1 MVVRPYTHTRRASA
15 PACVRHGCQ
24 AALRDSG
31 NVRGLAVRDDHLHA
45 FVGDARAHAASDAR
59 RRRRW
64 LARQL
69 DEDRTFDDVCRRAAG
84 DDAPVD
90 VVVAGGRVH
99 RGRLTAVGA
108 ALMTVAVA
116 DGGTAY
122 ISRDAVVGVRLRPPG
137 AAGDRPAPSA
147 ASGGD
152 VADGSIGDVAR
163 ELADRGA
170 DVRVGTAAGALHRGR
185 IAGVGRDVLRFVDG
199 LHLRLD
205 VVIEVITI
213 A

>member
-1 MVVRPYTHTRRASA
+1 M
-15 PACVRHGCQ
+15 
-24 AALRDSG
+24 
-31 NVRGLAVRDDHLHA
+31 RDDQLHA

-69 DEDRTFDDVCRRAAG
+69 DEDRTFDDVCRRAVS

-90 VVVAGGRVH
+90 VVVAGGRIH
-99 RGRLTAVGA
+99 RGRLTAVDA
-108 ALMTVAVA
+108 AVMTVSVA

-122 ISRDAVVGVRLRPPG
+122 ISRDAVVGVRLRPAG
-137 AAGDRPAPSA
+137 AAGDRPVPSIT
-147 ASGGD
+147 SGDDMPG
-152 VADGSIGDVAR
+152 GSIGDIAR
-163 ELADRGA
+163 GLADRGA
-170 DVRVGTAAGALHRGR
+170 EVRVGTAAGALHRGR
-185 IAGVGRDVLRFVDG
+185 IAAVGRDVLRFVDG

-205 VVIEVITI
+205 VVTEVVTI